1 MNKYEFP
8 IGKKKD
14 KQRSNEE
21 TEENKYM
28 SDLPFPP
35 RQRREKVDKQ
45 FGHMQVNLHFT
56 EFFSQMP
63 TYSKFLKEILSKKR
77 KVVETSVLL
86 LILCLCLFSRTL
98 REIGPIR
105 CIPVSLQLADQTT
118 VILEGTVE
126 DVLVRVDTF
135 AFPMD
140 FIVVNIKENKEVP
153 QILGRPFLATG
164 REVLDIHEGELML
177 RVGEERVVFNNNN
190 DPVKSQ

>member
-77 KVVETSVLL
+77 KVVETS
-86 LILCLCLFSRTL
+86 
-98 REIGPIR
+98 
-105 CIPVSLQLADQTT
+105 LADQTT
-118 VILEGTVE
+118 VILEGIVE

-135 AFPMD
+135 AFPVD

-190 DPVKSQ
+190 DPVKSH